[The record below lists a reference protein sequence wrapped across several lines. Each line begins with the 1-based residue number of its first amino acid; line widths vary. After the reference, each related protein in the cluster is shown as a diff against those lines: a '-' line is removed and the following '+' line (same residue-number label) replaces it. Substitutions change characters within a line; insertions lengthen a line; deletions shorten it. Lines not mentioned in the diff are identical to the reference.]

1 MIKEYTEF
9 VLNNIYLRF
18 LLTLVITLFVAYIHK
33 LGLKRVLK
41 PMAGK
46 TKTKID
52 DLIIKSLSSVIFYV
66 ILAVGFKIGFLRFE
80 FESELF
86 LNIIDTVLVA
96 IVAILILRI
105 ISNFAQ
111 HWKQEWA
118 AKTESTA
125 DDRLIPLV
133 EKILKAIVIIIAVI
147 FVFDVWHVNISPL
160 LTTAGIAGIA
170 ISLAVKDS
178 LANILGGL
186 QLVVDKTFKVGDKVS
201 LDSGELGVVMDIGL
215 RSTKLRTYDNELV
228 YIPNGQLANARVKN
242 YTVPDQSLRVNIPF
256 GVEYGSD
263 TEQVRSVVLQ
273 AIQRI
278 ELVQELPE
286 PAVQFIKMGDFALD
300 FMVRVWIN
308 DYTQAYTTQLL
319 VTDAVYNALN
329 QAGIGIPFPTHTI
342 YMQKFNEEK

>member
-18 LLTLVITLFVAYIHK
+18 LLTLVITLLVAYIHK
-33 LGLKRVLK
+33 LVLKRVLK

-66 ILAVGFKIGFLRFE
+66 ILAVGFKIGFQRFE
-80 FESELF
+80 FESALF

-96 IVAILILRI
+96 VVTILILRI
-105 ISNFAQ
+105 INNFAQ

-118 AKTESTA
+118 EKTESTA

-133 EKILKAIVIIIAVI
+133 EKILKAIVLIIAVI

-201 LDSGELGVVMDIGL
+201 LESGELGVIMDIGL
-215 RSTKLRTYDNELV
+215 RSTKLRTYDNEMV
-228 YIPNGQLANARVKN
+228 YIPNGQLANARIKN

-263 TEQVRSVVLQ
+263 TERVRRIVMQSVQ
-273 AIQRI
+273 KI
-278 ELVQELPE
+278 ELVQEIPE
-286 PAVQFIKMGDFALD
+286 PAVQFIKMGDFSLD
-300 FMVRVWIN
+300 FVVRVWVN
-308 DYTQAYTTQLL
+308 DYNQAYTAELL
-319 VTDAVYNALN
+319 VTDAIYNALN

-342 YMQKFNEEK
+342 YMQKLNEEN